1 MQLFALDLGNRQ
13 VKLMSE
19 KATKVLPSYFVNA
32 AEYGK
37 RDVLALGKKE
47 KEQTTSD
54 YVTGRDADFTYVW
67 GTGLDIN
74 RKRVTDTLDFNRRY
88 DTLEFKVL
96 ADLALTELARDF
108 KESTKSAID
117 VAVVTGVPTD
127 DYDNDET
134 IKHIRNA
141 LIGVHSAS
149 IDGVDHY
156 VHVRSVDVLMQPVGT
171 AIDAMVDAL
180 GNIKE
185 DNDIEDGYIG
195 VVDVGGGTV
204 IINAFDKMNLDTKHR
219 VQMEDGS
226 YSLFTEIR
234 NRIIDK
240 GYKISEHEVEQI
252 VRDGNDK
259 EVYTWSPNG
268 RETLDFTDM
277 VMKERKLYT
286 RNIAQSVKS
295 TFKAMSSMRKIYVT
309 GGTANLLIKDE
320 FTRVVKIAHFVN
332 DSETANVRGYYKYG
346 LINEVTAVD
355 EATN

>member
-32 AEYGK
+32 TEYGK
-37 RDVLALGKKE
+37 RDVLALVKKE
-47 KEQTTSD
+47 EQTTHD
-54 YVTGRDADFTYVW
+54 YISGRDSDFTYVW
-67 GTGLDIN
+67 GTGLDVS

-96 ADLALTELARDF
+96 ADLSLAELARDF
-108 KESTKSAID
+108 SESTTNTID

-127 DYDNDET
+127 DYDDDET

-149 IDGVDHY
+149 IDGIDHF
-156 VHVRSVDVLMQPVGT
+156 VHVRSVDVLRQTVGT
-171 AIDAMVDAL
+171 AIDVMVDAV
-180 GNIKE
+180 GDIKD

-195 VVDVGGGTV
+195 VVDVGGGTI
-204 IINAFDKMNLDTKHR
+204 IINAFDKMNLDTKNS
-219 VQMEDGS
+219 VQLEDGS

-240 GYKISEHEVEQI
+240 GYKISEHEVEKFI
-252 VRDGNDK
+252 RAGNDK

-268 RETLDFTDM
+268 RVTLDLSEM
-277 VMKERKLYT
+277 IMKERKIYT

-320 FTRVVKIAHFVN
+320 FTRVIKIAHFVN
-332 DSETANVRGYYKYG
+332 NSETANVRGYYKYG
-346 LINEVTAVD
+346 LINEVTTVD
-355 EATN
+355 EATR